1 MSTDPFLVTFGA
13 VRSLIAQPDKY
24 SKWIGN
30 ILEELEDAYKL
41 DPERYREEMLPY
53 LRDHDAIWRAHAMS
67 TGLDNARLRP
77 LLEYA
82 PFLRFRTEL
91 YDFEDLGRLDMFDAI
106 DRIVS
111 VTMGDFRDD
120 PYVDW
125 EWFGSLPW
133 KELGRLDLINFGVE
147 PRGVR
152 KMFSSGRLS
161 TLEDLCLSG
170 NRLGLEGAEALVDGG
185 LTALRELAL
194 NTCQLDDASLEALAR
209 GESFSSLQKID
220 FGSNSIGD
228 EGIAALA
235 ASSHFP
241 NLQELDLGWNRIGVD
256 GARALASATFA
267 PNLKKLS
274 LSSNNITDEGV
285 VALAESELLENLE
298 HLDLKYTGVN
308 DRGAL
313 AISNSIFAPKLT
325 SLSLSRTIAETTRQT
340 MRDAGR
346 IPARTLR
353 LAFF

>member
-1 MSTDPFLVTFGA
+1 M
-13 VRSLIAQPDKY
+13 RSLIAQPDKY

-152 KMFSSGRLS
+152 KGFSSGRLS
-161 TLEDLCLSG
+161 TLEDLCLSYLLSEMG
-170 NRLGLEGAEALVDGG
+170 DLNLSCFQPVFVAGHFALVSIIIFKVVDFILIG
-185 LTALRELAL
+185 L
-194 NTCQLDDASLEALAR
+194 
-209 GESFSSLQKID
+209 
-220 FGSNSIGD
+220 
-228 EGIAALA
+228 
-235 ASSHFP
+235 
-241 NLQELDLGWNRIGVD
+241 
-256 GARALASATFA
+256 
-267 PNLKKLS
+267 
-274 LSSNNITDEGV
+274 
-285 VALAESELLENLE
+285 
-298 HLDLKYTGVN
+298 
-308 DRGAL
+308 
-313 AISNSIFAPKLT
+313 
-325 SLSLSRTIAETTRQT
+325 
-340 MRDAGR
+340 
-346 IPARTLR
+346 
-353 LAFF
+353 